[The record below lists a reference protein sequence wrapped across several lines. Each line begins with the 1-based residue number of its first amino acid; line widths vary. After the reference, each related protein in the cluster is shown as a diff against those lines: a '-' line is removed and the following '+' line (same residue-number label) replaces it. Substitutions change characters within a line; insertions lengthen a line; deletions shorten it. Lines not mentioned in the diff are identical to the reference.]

1 MTTASDVAK
10 YFIFKAN
17 QVGSFLSNL
26 KLQKLVY
33 YAQAWYLA
41 NNDKPLFTEKFEAWV
56 HGPVQ
61 PELYRKF
68 KDFRWSPINIEVKKV
83 PASIT
88 KDIADFLDEVA
99 EAYFKYDGLE
109 LEIMTHNELPWQE
122 ARKGISPYEPSN
134 EIISEKTM
142 QIFYSR
148 LLNM

>member
-1 MTTASDVAK
+1 MITASDVAK

-41 NNDKPLFTEKFEAWV
+41 NYKKPLFAEKFEAWV

-61 PELYRKF
+61 PELYQEF
-68 KDFRWSPINIEVKKV
+68 KRFGWSPIDIDIEEV

-88 KDIADFLDEVA
+88 KDIASFLDEVA
-99 EAYFKYDGLE
+99 EAYFKYDGLD
-109 LEIMTHNELPWQE
+109 LEIMTHDELPWQE
-122 ARKGISPYEPSN
+122 ARKGISPYKPSK
-134 EIISEKTM
+134 EKISEETM
-142 QIFYSR
+142 QVFYSS
-148 LLNM
+148 LLNT

>member
-1 MTTASDVAK
+1 MTTALDVAK

-41 NNDKPLFTEKFEAWV
+41 NYKKPLFAEKFEAWI

-61 PELYRKF
+61 PELYSEF
-68 KDFRWSPINIEVKKV
+68 KSFRWSPIDLDVEEI

-88 KDIADFLDEVA
+88 KDIADFLDEVV
-99 EAYFKYDGLE
+99 EAYFKYDGLD
-109 LEIMTHNELPWQE
+109 LEIMTHNELPWIE
-122 ARKGISPYEPSN
+122 ARKGISPDKSSK
-134 EIISEKTM
+134 EIISEETM
-142 QIFYSR
+142 QTFYSD
-148 LLNM
+148 LLNA

>member
-1 MTTASDVAK
+1 MTTALDVAK

-41 NNDKPLFTEKFEAWV
+41 NYKKPLFAEKFEAWI

-61 PELYRKF
+61 PELYSEF
-68 KDFRWSPINIEVKKV
+68 KSFRWLPIDLDVEEI

-88 KDIADFLDEVA
+88 KDIADFLDEVV
-99 EAYFKYDGLE
+99 EAYFKYDGLD
-109 LEIMTHNELPWQE
+109 LEIMTHNELPWIE
-122 ARKGISPYEPSN
+122 ARKGISPDKSSK
-134 EIISEKTM
+134 EIISEETM
-142 QIFYSR
+142 QTFYSD
-148 LLNM
+148 LLNA

>member
-1 MTTASDVAK
+1 MITAYDVAK

-41 NNDKPLFTEKFEAWV
+41 NYKKPLFAEKFEAWI

-68 KDFRWSPINIEVKKV
+68 KSFKWLPIDLEVNEV

-88 KDIADFLDEVA
+88 KDITDFLDEVA

-122 ARKGISPYEPSN
+122 ARKGISPYEFSN
-134 EIISEKTM
+134 EIISEETM
-142 QIFYSR
+142 QIFYSG
-148 LLNM
+148 LLNT